1 MAQVPEPL
9 SLSDLDGIGEEPR
22 IKDIRL
28 GECLGM
34 AQPWDIRRTI
44 EANRPELERYGPL
57 RAAPDMVTIGS
68 GAQREVTAY
77 YLNEPQAL
85 LLCMFSRTERAAD
98 VRQEVIELYMTVR
111 HGGFPAEITTIES
124 RPAPA
129 RLRDRF
135 AEECLRLGFG
145 TPKEFVKS
153 IGWTR
158 KLFQIMEMDHL
169 PVKGDDLLMLVNSG
183 FDVPYIKTG
192 QRASDLR
199 ATMLAEAWKRMP
211 EERRMMLI
219 ED

>member
-1 MAQVPEPL
+1 MAQVPAPL
-9 SLSDLDGIGEEPR
+9 SLSDLDGLGEEPR

-28 GECLGM
+28 GERLGM
-34 AQPWDIRRTI
+34 AQPLNIRQVV
-44 EANRPELERYGPL
+44 EANRAELERYGLVHAL
-57 RAAPDMVTIGS
+57 REPITS
-68 GAQREVTAY
+68 GKGRVHEATAY

-98 VRQEVIELYMTVR
+98 VRQEVIELYMAVR
-111 HGGFPAEITTIES
+111 HGGFPAEIAAIES
-124 RPAPA
+124 RTAPA

-211 EERRMMLI
+211 EERRMLLLGA
-219 ED
+219 